1 MVGLLGVDEPVAR
14 LTIFAA
20 AWTATQ
26 PYSLEPADL
35 GEAGAGRST
44 GLAVATEP
52 LTPVAPG
59 DFEPVPVGPAGTP
72 VSAGQR
78 RRAGWRR
85 TALGATAGAGVAAW
99 LMRSRRSAD

>member
-1 MVGLLGVDEPVAR
+1 VAR
-14 LTIFAA
+14 LTVLAA

-44 GLAVATEP
+44 GLALATEP
-52 LTPVAPG
+52 VVPVAPG
-59 DFEPVPVGPAGTP
+59 DFEPVPVGPPGTR
-72 VSAGQR
+72 VSADQR
-78 RRAGWRR
+78 RRVGWRR
-85 TALGATAGAGVAAW
+85 AAIGATAGAGVAAW